1 MKEKLIELLKE
12 IAHKVNDDDCRDCDG
27 DCVQCAYENIA
38 DYLLENGVIC
48 PPCKVGDTV
57 WFNTFKKNATVCV
70 GIQPHKVER
79 IDILL
84 VCDTKQLIETKIYDW
99 EIGERV
105 FLTKEEAQKALEE
118 RKNK

>member
-1 MKEKLIELLKE
+1 MRDRLIELLINWGNE
-12 IAHKVNDDDCRDCDG
+12 ENDG
-27 DCVQCAYENIA
+27 VKAESIS
-38 DYLLENGVIC
+38 DYLIENGVIV
-48 PPCKVGDTV
+48 PPAKVGDTV

-70 GIQPHKVER
+70 GIQPHKVDR

-105 FLTKEEAQKALEE
+105 FLTKKEAKKHLGGVQE
-118 RKNK
+118 